1 MLDLKKIDK
10 SWTLFLDR
18 DGVINIEK
26 YLEYVL
32 DYAEF
37 KFGDRVLLALKT
49 LTGLFGRLI
58 LVTNQRGVEKKLM
71 TEDALM
77 HIHTEMM
84 KEIEINGGKLDA
96 IFYCTAL
103 NDDHPNRKPQPG
115 MAFLAKERFRDI
127 EFSKSIMIGNKPS
140 DMMFGRNAGMYT
152 VFVQTTDPHISLPH
166 QAIDMVFKDLPEFT
180 DSIKKTYKV

>member
-1 MLDLKKIDK
+1 
-10 SWTLFLDR
+10 
-18 DGVINIEK
+18 
-26 YLEYVL
+26 
-32 DYAEF
+32 
-37 KFGDRVLLALKT
+37 
-49 LTGLFGRLI
+49 
-58 LVTNQRGVEKKLM
+58 M

-84 KEIEINGGKLDA
+84 KEIEINGGKLNA

-115 MAFLAKERFRDI
+115 MAYLAKERFRDI

-152 VFVQTTDPHISLPH
+152 VFVQTTDPYISLPH
-166 QAIDMVFKDLPEFT
+166 PAIDMVFKDLPEFT
-180 DSIKKTYKV
+180 GSIKKTYKVF

>member
-1 MLDLKKIDK
+1 MLDLNSIDK

-32 DYAEF
+32 EYKEF
-37 KFGDRVLLALKT
+37 KFGNGVLEALKT
-49 LTGLFGRLI
+49 LTGYFGRLI

-71 TEDALM
+71 TEDALV

-84 KEIEINGGKLDA
+84 KEIESSGGKLDA

-103 NDDHPNRKPQPG
+103 NDEHPNRKPQPG
-115 MAFLAKERFRDI
+115 MAYLAKEQFTNI
-127 EFSKSIMIGNKPS
+127 EFSKSIMVGNKLS

-166 QAIDMVFKDLPEFT
+166 PAIDMIFKDLPEFT
-180 DSIKKTYKV
+180 EHIKKAYKV